1 MRVDYNDYIDEAL
14 ELFLHDPEVSDNKTA
29 VAKFL
34 HHKYSLLEYI
44 SLESFRKSLAY
55 NIERKLADHQI
66 VEENVKLAK
75 QKQASQDINRI
86 ERKSFREYARIE
98 NAVAEFGKALVEQN
112 KIYGEQLSKINLKP
126 LKTEGG
132 GTGIIQITDV
142 HGNELIDLPN
152 NKYDFVILGRRMK
165 KLINESISYFNY
177 KGAKKVLIAF
187 TGDLLNSDRRLDEL
201 LNQATNRSKAS
212 ILMVHIL
219 KQAILEVR
227 DAGFHVDIVSVLG
240 NESRVGKE
248 MTFSKEAFSDNYDF
262 TIIAQLKE
270 MFEFSNIEGIKFHQ
284 HDDLETVVNVEGQ
297 RWLLKHNLDK
307 SLDRQK
313 NTQSTIGKHALKGSL
328 IHFSIGGHIHAHN
341 ASDIGC
347 RSGSMSGSN
356 SYNENSLDLMGRASG
371 VCYYVKGDERYYQYI
386 DLQNTTD
393 EGYEIVK
400 QLEAYNAK
408 SVSKIKPHRTVFE
421 VVI

>member
-1 MRVDYNDYIDEAL
+1 MKVHCDQYIEEAL
-14 ELFLHDPEVSDNKTA
+14 ELYLDSELSGNKSA

-34 HHKYSLLEYI
+34 HHKYSLLERI
-44 SLESFRKSLAY
+44 SLENFRRSLS
-55 NIERKLADHQI
+55 NHLDRKLADREL
-66 VEENVKLAK
+66 VEQNVKLSK
-75 QKQASQDINRI
+75 QKQKGQDINRI
-86 ERKSFREYARIE
+86 ERKSFREYARVE

-112 KIYGEQLSKINLKP
+112 KIYGKELSKINIKP
-126 LKTEGG
+126 LKKKGG

-152 NKYDFVILGRRMK
+152 NKYDFEILSRRLK
-165 KLINESISYFNY
+165 KLVNESINYFNY
-177 KGAKKVLIAF
+177 KGARKVLIAF

-227 DAGFHVDIVSVLG
+227 NAGFQVDIVSVLG
-240 NESRVGKE
+240 NESRVNKE

-270 MFEFSNIEGIKFHQ
+270 LFEFSNIKGVTFHE
-284 HDDLETVVNVEGQ
+284 HDNLETVVKIEGQ

-307 SLDRQK
+307 SLDKQK

-371 VCYYVKGDERYYQYI
+371 VCYYVTGNERYYQYI
-386 DLQNTTD
+386 DLQETSE

-408 SVSKIKPHRTVFE
+408 SISKIKPHKTVFE